1 VKSAL
6 YGESEL
12 DGMEERSITRGRSIA
27 RNGMSMKLLAANA
40 VDTWIGKGPRRILY
54 YCTRSQTRISQ
65 AIIQKR
71 DYQHEYFFILD
82 NGLNQPVH
90 GDILFK

>member
-1 VKSAL
+1 
-6 YGESEL
+6 
-12 DGMEERSITRGRSIA
+12 MEERSITRGRSIEQ
-27 RNGMSMKLLAANA
+27 NEMSMKLLATNA
-40 VDTWIGKGPRRILY
+40 VDTWIGKAPHRVLY
-54 YCTRSQTRISQ
+54 HCTRSQTRISQ
-65 AIIQKR
+65 AVIQKT

>member
-1 VKSAL
+1 
-6 YGESEL
+6 
-12 DGMEERSITRGRSIA
+12 MEERSITRGRSIA

-40 VDTWIGKGPRRILY
+40 VDTWIGKAPHRVLY

-65 AIIQKR
+65 AIIQKK
-71 DYQHEYFFILD
+71 DYQQEYFFILD
-82 NGLNQPVH
+82 NGLNQPAH